1 MTRKVFKVLDMQ
13 CSNCPMIIESIED
26 VLPGILNISAS
37 YHKQQVVVDYDDALL
52 SEKQIISAIE
62 KKGYTVELT

>member
-1 MTRKVFKVLDMQ
+1 MTRKVFKILDMQ

-52 SEKQIISAIE
+52 SEKQIVSAIE
-62 KKGYTVELT
+62 KKGYTVEIT

>member
-26 VLPGILNISAS
+26 ILPGISNISAS

>member
-26 VLPGILNISAS
+26 VLPGILDISAS

>member
-1 MTRKVFKVLDMQ
+1 
-13 CSNCPMIIESIED
+13 MIIESIED

-62 KKGYTVELT
+62 KKGYSVELT

>member
-13 CSNCPMIIESIED
+13 CTNCPMIIESIED

>member
-1 MTRKVFKVLDMQ
+1 MTRKVFKILDMQ

-52 SEKQIISAIE
+52 SEKQIVSAIE
-62 KKGYTVELT
+62 KKG

>member
-1 MTRKVFKVLDMQ
+1 MTRKVFKILDMQ
-13 CSNCPMIIESIED
+13 CSNCPMIIEGIED

>member
-37 YHKQQVVVDYDDALL
+37 YHKQQVVVDYDDVLL

>member
-26 VLPGILNISAS
+26 VLPGIINISAS

>member
-13 CSNCPMIIESIED
+13 CTNCPMIIESIED

-37 YHKQQVVVDYDDALL
+37 YHKQQVVVDFDDTSL
-52 SEKQIISAIE
+52 SEEQIISAIE
-62 KKGYTVELT
+62 KKGYTVELK

>member
-26 VLPGILNISAS
+26 VLPGIINISAS
-37 YHKQQVVVDYDDALL
+37 YHKQQVVVDFDDACL

>member
-13 CSNCPMIIESIED
+13 CSNCPMILESIED

>member
-37 YHKQQVVVDYDDALL
+37 YHKQQVVVDYDDALF